1 MSSGSLSESWLGART
16 GLDPARLDVL
26 RRRGELL
33 GVRVGARYEY
43 PAWQFGP
50 DGQPLPAL
58 AAVLV
63 ESADEAIADAN
74 DLGVE
79 IDDVVDAPN
88 TYAVFLKGPEHV
100 RIEYVEHK
108 PTFSLS

>member
-33 GVRVGARYEY
+33 GVRVGSQYEY

-58 AAVLV
+58 AAVL
-63 ESADEAIADAN
+63 SASRSAGVSDERVVQLLNAPAGLGSDRRLGDALRDGN
-74 DLGVE
+74 V
-79 IDDVVDAPN
+79 
-88 TYAVFLKGPEHV
+88 EHV
-100 RIEYVEHK
+100 VSVI
-108 PTFSLS
+108 LSAR